1 MRTLLNLESGEI
13 LSEAALSRRTLAD
26 LKGAF
31 ADEAARAALPQETE
45 VYRVLTHEN
54 GEREGQEGGLFFGTS
69 FVNPGKVGGE
79 YFMTKGH
86 YHAKRNTAEYYFC
99 ISGRGALI
107 LMDEAGHTWMEE
119 MERGTLHYIPRNVAH
134 RLANTG
140 DEVLAVGCCWS
151 TECGHD
157 YASIAEKGFTR
168 RLMEVEGKPRL
179 I

>member
-134 RLANTG
+134 RLVNTG

>member
-1 MRTLLNLESGEI
+1 MRTFLDLDSGEI
-13 LSEAALSRRTLAD
+13 TQDAAQSHRTLAD
-26 LKGAF
+26 LKGVF
-31 ADEAARAALPQETE
+31 ADEAARAAMPQDTQ

-69 FVNPGKVGGE
+69 FVNPGRVGGE

-99 ISGRGALI
+99 ISGHGALI
-107 LMDEAGHTWMEE
+107 LMDEEGNTWMEE
-119 MERGTLHYIPRNVAH
+119 MERGTLHYIPRCVAH

-157 YASIAEKGFTR
+157 YASIAEKGFTC
-168 RLMEVEGKPRL
+168 RLMEVDGKPRL
-179 I
+179 V